1 MSTGANELNE
11 KVESTAMKKIKKSD
25 ISVVKK
31 LKDLPVRRKL
41 TILSRAFIVGMVMI
55 AAIGAVGLWMV
66 RYQAM
71 LTTQKQMPA
80 VILAQDINGLASD
93 YQRTQYAYIVALALG
108 EDGSNYKEQ
117 MQNLDTLLREEIKLY
132 EEYISKKDQK
142 LLLFAEQAW
151 NDYIVA
157 TEAIFEADAQQ
168 TEAAIA
174 VLGKEGQ
181 TSFEYFEEKMK
192 TLLDDNLEA
201 SEESTFQINSTY
213 IASMIFMIGFAVA
226 AVIVGSMI
234 STGIRV
240 LIIQPLQG
248 IRMALKELQNGNL
261 DANLSYQ
268 SMDEFGELS
277 NDIREFMSRL
287 EEIIKDENEILAKMG
302 AGNFNVTSKIEEK
315 YQGDFKLILD
325 SMSEIKNQLGST
337 LSNIQEA
344 SVQVNAASE
353 QMALSAQT
361 LAEGS
366 SEQSDSVAGIL
377 SMVHDMEEKAA
388 SGAEHAEDA
397 NDYASDV
404 KHQAIRGN
412 EQMDR
417 MIAEMQIIS
426 DTSKEIETIIDSIE
440 EIATQTNLVS
450 LNASI
455 EAARAGETGRGFA
468 IVAEEIGKLATQ
480 SADAAANT
488 RDLIQKSI
496 SQIERGNEIAK
507 ETAEAFAAV
516 NEGIVKVAEMNSLVK
531 EDCEQQAAA
540 VSEINHSVEV
550 ISGVIESNSAAA
562 QETSATSQELAAH
575 ATTLRS
581 MLGRFRFSKR

>member
-142 LLLFAEQAW
+142 FLLFAEQAW

-201 SEESTFQINSTY
+201 SEESTFQINTY

>member
-31 LKDLPVRRKL
+31 LKDLPVRMKL

>member
-11 KVESTAMKKIKKSD
+11 KVASTTMKKIEESDKSA
-25 ISVVKK
+25 VKK
-31 LKDLPVRRKL
+31 LKNLPVRRKL
-41 TILSRAFIVGMVMI
+41 TILSRAFILGMVMI

-80 VILAQDINGLASD
+80 VMLAQDISGLASD
-93 YQRTQYAYIVALALG
+93 YQRTQYAYIIALALG
-108 EDGSNYKEQ
+108 QESSSYKQE
-117 MQNLDTLLREEIKLY
+117 MERLDSLLREDIKLY
-132 EEYISKKDQK
+132 ENYISKNDRK
-142 LLLFAEQAW
+142 LLLLVEQAW
-151 NDYIVA
+151 DAYVSS
-157 TEAIFEADAQQ
+157 TETMLEAGMQEN
-168 TEAAIA
+168 EAAVV
-174 VLGKEGQ
+174 VLGQQGQ
-181 TSFEYFEEKMK
+181 TSFEYFEEKMES
-192 TLLDDNLEA
+192 LLQDNLET
-201 SEESTFQINSTY
+201 SEKSTFQINSTY
-213 IASMIFMIGFAVA
+213 ITSMIFMIGFAVA
-226 AVIVGSMI
+226 AVIIGSMI
-234 STGIRV
+234 STGIRI

-248 IRMALKELQNGNL
+248 IRMALRELQSGNL
-261 DANLSYQ
+261 DAKLSYQ

-277 NDIREFMSRL
+277 NDIREFMSSL

-302 AGNFNVTSKIEEK
+302 TGNFNVASKIEDK

-337 LSNIQEA
+337 LSNIQDA
-344 SVQVNAASE
+344 SIQVNAASE

-388 SGAEHAEDA
+388 NGAKRAEGA

-417 MIAEMQIIS
+417 MIAEMQTIS

-496 SQIERGNEIAK
+496 LQVARGNEIAK

-516 NEGIVKVAEMNSLVK
+516 NGGIVKVAELNSLVK

-550 ISGVIESNSAAA
+550 ISGVIQSNTAAA
-562 QETSATSQELAAH
+562 QQTSATSQELAAH
-575 ATTLRS
+575 ATTLQD
-581 MLGRFRFSKR
+581 MLARFKFSKR

>member
-31 LKDLPVRRKL
+31 LKDLPVRMKL

-168 TEAAIA
+168 AEAAIV

-302 AGNFNVTSKIEEK
+302 AGNFNVTSKIGEK

>member
-142 LLLFAEQAW
+142 FLLFAEQAW

>member
-1 MSTGANELNE
+1 
-11 KVESTAMKKIKKSD
+11 
-25 ISVVKK
+25 
-31 LKDLPVRRKL
+31 
-41 TILSRAFIVGMVMI
+41 
-55 AAIGAVGLWMV
+55 
-66 RYQAM
+66 M
-71 LTTQKQMPA
+71 LFR
-80 VILAQDINGLASD
+80 S
-93 YQRTQYAYIVALALG
+93 
-108 EDGSNYKEQ
+108 
-117 MQNLDTLLREEIKLY
+117 
-132 EEYISKKDQK
+132 
-142 LLLFAEQAW
+142 
-151 NDYIVA
+151 
-157 TEAIFEADAQQ
+157 
-168 TEAAIA
+168 
-174 VLGKEGQ
+174 
-181 TSFEYFEEKMK
+181 
-192 TLLDDNLEA
+192 
-201 SEESTFQINSTY
+201 
-213 IASMIFMIGFAVA
+213 
-226 AVIVGSMI
+226 
-234 STGIRV
+234 RV